1 MLEDENLDQ
10 LGVPVNQLTL
20 SLRQGWGLIGT
31 PYGGSS
37 IADPIDDPTIRPALG
52 FHLERG

>member
-1 MLEDENLDQ
+1 LDL